1 MCMIRCPARLA
12 VCLPVL
18 FACSVTAAQAE
29 GLRLGPQFGLRDNPV
44 GLKLRLLRSSGTLFS
59 LPAADHYLAPPNTRR
74 ALGASPR
81 SYTAL
86 MADWSL
92 NGDGLRATAGLVL
105 RDRTTLRLAGDDGRR
120 DAAMAGSPETYIGL
134 GWTSEA
140 PGARRWQFS
149 ADVGSFVSTQTRCN
163 GVRCAAATGL
173 RPESGGSGIR
183 WTPYVAIGAQ
193 FSY

>member
-1 MCMIRCPARLA
+1 
-12 VCLPVL
+12 
-18 FACSVTAAQAE
+18 
-29 GLRLGPQFGLRDNPV
+29 
-44 GLKLRLLRSSGTLFS
+44 
-59 LPAADHYLAPPNTRR
+59 
-74 ALGASPR
+74 
-81 SYTAL
+81 

-105 RDRTTLRLAGDDGRR
+105 RYRNATRLAGDDGRR
-120 DAAMAGSPETYIGL
+120 EATVAGNPETYIGL

-149 ADVGSFVSTQTRCN
+149 ADVGSFVSTQTRCS
-163 GVRCAAATGL
+163 GARCAAAAGL
-173 RPESGGSGIR
+173 RPDSGGSGIR